1 MSINL
6 ITGCMFS
13 GKTSALIN
21 VAKINKLLGKKVLM
35 INFNEDTRY
44 TDANK
49 VTSHDNISIDA
60 FACSAE
66 IKSIIDEEIYKSS
79 DVICVNEAQFF
90 KGLVEFCITACNSSK
105 IVHVCG
111 LDGDYLKRPFGE
123 VLELIPHCETVK
135 KLHALCLNC
144 KDGTLA
150 SFTRRISDSSD
161 LVVIGSKEFYQPV
174 CRKCYQSNISPINT
188 PVKNP
193 FASLN
198 PGA

>member
-35 INFNEDTRY
+35 INFIEDDRY
-44 TDANK
+44 TDSNK

-60 FACSAE
+60 IACSND
-66 IKSIIDEEIYKSS
+66 IKSILSYDIYKKS
-79 DVICVNEAQFF
+79 DVICINEGQFF
-90 KGLVEFCITACNSSK
+90 NGLVDFCIEACKNSK

-111 LDGDYLKRPFGE
+111 LDGDYLMRPFGE
-123 VLELIPHCETVK
+123 LLSLIPHCESVK
-135 KLHALCLNC
+135 KLHALCLSC

-150 SFTRRISDSSD
+150 SFTKRISDSSE
-161 LVVIGSKEFYQPV
+161 LVVIGSEEYYQPV
-174 CRKCYQSNISPINT
+174 CRKCYY
-188 PVKNP
+188 K
-193 FASLN
+193 
-198 PGA
+198 